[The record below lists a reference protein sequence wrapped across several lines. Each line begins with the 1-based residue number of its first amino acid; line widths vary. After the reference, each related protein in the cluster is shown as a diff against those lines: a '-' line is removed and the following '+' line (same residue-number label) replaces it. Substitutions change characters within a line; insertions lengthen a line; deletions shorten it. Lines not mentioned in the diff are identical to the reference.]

1 MCKQNLKTI
10 RLYNL
15 ERNTSILLVWVSVV
29 VLFVFSSC
37 QKGGDLNNSHPA
49 YWDIP
54 RGFPEPVYSFKNN
67 ERDKDVFE
75 LGRELF
81 YDPIFS
87 LDSSISCGS
96 CHIQA
101 HAFSDTTQLSLGVH
115 ERIGKRN
122 SPALFN
128 LVWNSSFMW
137 DGGINHI
144 EVMPLAPITDSSEMA
159 MPVRRV
165 NDRLNAN
172 PHYRSRFKQ
181 VMQSDSISDRQYL
194 LALSQFIGSLISD
207 NSPYDQYQAG
217 DTNALSSESLKGL
230 ELFKVTC
237 AKCHS
242 FPLFTDFSFRSNGTF
257 IAGKD
262 LGRAT
267 ITELVSDYG
276 LFKVPSLRNIALTGP
291 YMHDGRFESLEEV
304 LDHYR
309 FGINGRED
317 LDPTLA
323 EGVVLT
329 DEEAAQIIQFLHDLT
344 DISFIQQPYFS
355 NPW

>member
-1 MCKQNLKTI
+1 MRRQNQNQLYKLK
-10 RLYNL
+10 
-15 ERNTSILLVWVSVV
+15 RNSFIQLVLVLVGLLFLW
-29 VLFVFSSC
+29 SSC
-37 QKGGDLNNSHPA
+37 QKGGDLDNNHPA

-54 RGFPEPVYSFKNN
+54 GEFPDPVYTFTNN
-67 ERDKDVFE
+67 ERNEGVFE

-81 YDPIFS
+81 YDPILS

-101 HAFSDTTQLSLGVH
+101 HAFSDTTQLSLGVYS
-115 ERIGKRN
+115 RIGKRN

-128 LVWNSSFMW
+128 LVWNTSFMW

-159 MPVRRV
+159 MPARRV
-165 NDRLNAN
+165 NERLNAS

-181 VMQSDSISDRQYL
+181 VMQSDSITDRQYL
-194 LALSQFIGSLISD
+194 LALTQFMGAFISAD
-207 NSPYDQYQAG
+207 SPYDQYQAG

-242 FPLFTDFSFRSNGTF
+242 TPLFTDFSFRSNGTYLV
-257 IAGKD
+257 GKD

-267 ITELVSDYG
+267 ITELASDYG

-317 LDPTLA
+317 LDPVLA
-323 EGVVLT
+323 SGVSLT
-329 DEEAAQIIQFLHDLT
+329 DEEAAHIIQFLHDLT
-344 DISFIQQPYFS
+344 DKTFIEQPDFA